1 MAQGPQGPILT
12 TEGEEAA
19 NRRLR
24 RAILLI
30 VVLFAGYGIFAT
42 VSEGKPGWV
51 KLGPEAYPAALKQA
65 VFADGVLAAGKAY
78 VFRIKRTGRER
89 SKPPR
94 RLRISIGGAAGTGG
108 TGETRATYRC
118 QKRTRCP
125 WVRLAPLRCQLDDA
139 ASGPCGLE
147 LFEFGRTGIEI
158 LPRRRCVLTRPG
170 IRDLKVVCPTT
181 LKLGERIAK

>member
-1 MAQGPQGPILT
+1 MAKRPQGPILT
-12 TEGEEAA
+12 TEGEDVA

-42 VSEGKPGWV
+42 VSEGKPGWA
-51 KLGPEAYPAALKQA
+51 KLGPEAFPAALEKA
-65 VFADGVLAAGKAY
+65 VFDDGVLAAGKSY

-89 SKPPR
+89 KKPPR
-94 RLRISIGGAAGTGG
+94 QLRIAMAEGTGAP
-108 TGETRATYRC
+108 RATYRC

-125 WVRLAPLRCQLDDA
+125 WIRLAPLRCQLQDA
-139 ASGPCGLE
+139 AVGPCGLE
-147 LFEFGRTGIEI
+147 LFEFGRTGIEV

-170 IRDLKVVCPTT
+170 IRDLKVPCPRS
-181 LKLGERIAK
+181 LHLGKRSPG